1 MADISK
7 IRILNTDYD
16 IKDETAR
23 NIIDKQLYS
32 FGTLNE
38 MTSSTLLKNGDFAK
52 TLGFYEINDGG
63 SANYYI
69 RTKTN
74 NEVVNN
80 ITLFEITNDL
90 VAELVYDKSNINVK
104 QMGAHGDGETDDLSI
119 INNIINLVES
129 GSVLYFPNGNYIFS
143 NPLNITKTI
152 EIKLK
157 VDKSEHERILNLVKN
172 TAKYKNTVKQIS

>member
-7 IRILNTDYD
+7 IRILNADYD

-69 RTKTN
+69 RTKTTK
-74 NEVVNN
+74 
-80 ITLFEITNDL
+80 I
-90 VAELVYDKSNINVK
+90 
-104 QMGAHGDGETDDLSI
+104 GRAH
-119 INNIINLVES
+119 V
-129 GSVLYFPNGNYIFS
+129 
-143 NPLNITKTI
+143 
-152 EIKLK
+152 
-157 VDKSEHERILNLVKN
+157 
-172 TAKYKNTVKQIS
+172 